1 MQFNW
6 GGHSGPKLVLVAACC
21 RHTLPRSKRTCI
33 EGGSC
38 LPALSVLQ
46 IYRAE
51 VWSKQLGAK
60 SALPMLSMSLLM
72 IAGISLA
79 STAAAHPQATL
90 HVLGS
95 PGQALAA
102 LAERQ

>member
-1 MQFNW
+1 M
-6 GGHSGPKLVLVAACC
+6 PLPY
-21 RHTLPRSKRTCI
+21 LPRV
-33 EGGSC
+33 
-38 LPALSVLQ
+38 PPPQ

-51 VWSKQLGAK
+51 VWSKLLGAK
-60 SALPMLSMSLLM
+60 AAMPMLSMSLLM

-102 LAERQ
+102 LAERE